1 MAGAKRAAVI
11 GSSFIA
17 MELAASFAEQR
28 IETTLIARE
37 NRLYSRLDSPEVST
51 FFAEYY
57 RARGVVIL
65 FNETVEA
72 FTGRGRVQR
81 LITSSGRKIACDLVA
96 AGIGVDPDLGVI
108 AGSGIKLEH
117 GVLVNQYL
125 ENIFHCHNLEH
136 EEDGMVLNYASG

>member
-1 MAGAKRAAVI
+1 MRTLADAEDLQQAMAGAKRAAVI

-37 NRLYSRLDSPEVST
+37 NRIYSRLDSPEVST

-81 LITSSGRKIACDLVA
+81 LIDE
-96 AGIGVDPDLGVI
+96 LG
-108 AGSGIKLEH
+108 
-117 GVLVNQYL
+117 Q
-125 ENIFHCHNLEH
+125 
-136 EEDGMVLNYASG
+136 EDRLRSRRGGYWRRSRSRGYRR